1 MKTYV
6 PHHKIQHLYPLIAPK
21 ERLLAWKDVKGMWKK
36 RKLNPIK
43 ELEKIRKEWE
53 RKLPSLH

>member
-1 MKTYV
+1 M

-21 ERLLAWKDVKGMWKK
+21 ERLLAWKDAKGMWKK